1 MATNNNVFS
10 MTEHGRSEPFDLQV
24 ARGLVKYHSEV
35 NIFGYQTAVSTSQ
48 YAVWENVSDYVFPIV
63 AQTMNLASS
72 NNADTATILI
82 TGLDANYAVISES
95 VVLTGTTPAST
106 VNLFLRINA
115 MSVSVG
121 SATNPAGVVT
131 LKNSSGTPNTITYA
145 QINAGVGASQASVYT
160 VPAGYTFYLSRIDAS
175 TSLNG
180 NNAAYVNYRNK
191 NISST
196 GVVTYR
202 AQAAFTQNYRI
213 QRVMGLPMNEKTDL
227 QFQCSTST
235 GTAVVGIFVE
245 GYLIANTNPNIAG
258 V

>member
-1 MATNNNVFS
+1 MANNNVFS
-10 MTEHGRSEPFDLQV
+10 ITEHSRSEPFDLQV
-24 ARGLVKYHSEV
+24 ARNLIKYHSQV
-35 NIFGYQTAVSTSQ
+35 NIFGYQTAVGTSQ
-48 YAVWENVSDYVFPIV
+48 YAVWENVADYVFPV
-63 AQTMNLASS
+63 SAQTMNLVST

-82 TGLDANYAVISES
+82 NGLDSGYNIISETL
-95 VVLTGTTPAST
+95 VLTGTTVVST
-106 VNLFLRINA
+106 VNTYLRILN

-121 SATNPAGVVT
+121 SSTNPAGTVT
-131 LKNSSGTPNTITYA
+131 LKNTAGTPNTITYA
-145 QINAGVGASQASVYT
+145 QINAGVGATQMSVYT

-191 NISST
+191 NVSSA

-213 QRVMGLPMNEKTDL
+213 QRVVALPFNEKTDI

-235 GTAVVGIFVE
+235 STAVVGIFAE
-245 GYLIANTNPNIAG
+245 GYLIANTNPTIAG

>member
-1 MATNNNVFS
+1 MANNNVFS
-10 MTEHGRSEPFDLQV
+10 ITEHSRSEPFDLQV
-24 ARGLVKYHSEV
+24 ARNLIKYHSQV
-35 NIFGYQTAVSTSQ
+35 NIFGYQTAVGTSQ
-48 YAVWENVSDYVFPIV
+48 YAVWENVADYVFPV
-63 AQTMNLASS
+63 SAQTMNLVST

-82 TGLDANYAVISES
+82 NGLDSGYNIISETL
-95 VVLTGTTPAST
+95 VLTGTTVVST
-106 VNLFLRINA
+106 VNTYLRILN

-121 SATNPAGVVT
+121 SSTNPAGTVT
-131 LKNSSGTPNTITYA
+131 LKNTAGTPNTITYA
-145 QINAGVGASQASVYT
+145 QINAGVGATQMSVYT

-191 NISST
+191 NVSSA

-213 QRVMGLPMNEKTDL
+213 QRVVALPFSEKTDI

-235 GTAVVGIFVE
+235 STAVVGIFAE
-245 GYLIANTNPNIAG
+245 GYLIANTNPTIAG

>member
-1 MATNNNVFS
+1 MANNNVFS
-10 MTEHGRSEPFDLQV
+10 ITEHGRSEPFDLEV
-24 ARGLVKYHSEV
+24 ARGLIKYHSQV
-35 NIFGYQTAVSTSQ
+35 NIFGYQTAVGTSQ
-48 YAVWENVSDYVFPIV
+48 YAVWENVADYVFPTS
-63 AQTMNLASS
+63 AQTMNLVSS

-82 TGLDANYAVISES
+82 SGLDSGYNIISETL
-95 VVLTGTTPAST
+95 VLTGTTVAPT
-106 VNLFLRINA
+106 VNSYLRILN

-121 SATNPAGVVT
+121 SATNPAGTVT
-131 LKNSSGTPNTITYA
+131 LKNTAGTPNTITYA
-145 QINAGVGASQASVYT
+145 QINTGVGATQMSVYT

-191 NISST
+191 NVSSA

-213 QRVMGLPMNEKTDL
+213 QRVMALPFPEKTDI

-235 GTAVVGIFVE
+235 STAVVGIFAE
-245 GYLIANTNPNIAG
+245 GYLIANSNPTIAG